1 MREKIEQIRQMH
13 ARYIHSV
20 VAACQ
25 NEEAKRA
32 IEPLLQN
39 AMQQG
44 WDDLV
49 RVSRLI
55 IQGKRDTGLLE
66 RLDEEDR
73 AIASGILEGLRNPAA
88 LPDADVQPEARDAAP
103 GLASIIAA
111 ASRGDAQALQA
122 LSAMGEQMTAAGG
135 KMAELAGVFRRLVNG
150 ERDADRLAE
159 KMGIKSSGLL
169 LSILEELA
177 KLDRH

>member
-1 MREKIEQIRQMH
+1 MKEKIEQVRQMH

-25 NEEAKRA
+25 NEEARRA
-32 IEPLLQN
+32 IEPLLRN
-39 AMQQG
+39 AAQQG

-49 RVSRLI
+49 RISRLI
-55 IQGKRDTGLLE
+55 IQGSRDAGLLE

-73 AIASGILEGLRNPAA
+73 AIAGGILEGLRNPAT
-88 LPDADVQPEARDAAP
+88 LPDPDVQPEGRDAAP

-111 ASRGDAQALQA
+111 AARGDAQALQA
-122 LSAMGEQMTAAGG
+122 LGTMGEQMTAAGG
-135 KMAELAGVFRRLVNG
+135 EMAELAGVFRRLTNG
-150 ERDADRLAE
+150 ERDADRLTD
-159 KMGIKSSGLL
+159 KMGAKSSGLL

-177 KLDRH
+177 KLDQH